1 MMDIISELVKS
12 NPAKLE
18 LFEAIKVLECEK
30 ELNTELANRLHCYP
44 GNQGKRTRSEIINIA
59 INTVLEYLTWQTGEP
74 KEKGYYLVTNG
85 ENKPDIRKWDN
96 GWYHDMYRRYSD
108 EELKVIAWKKI
119 EPYERKESQDGQ
131 GTTNED

>member
-1 MMDIISELVKS
+1 MDIIDELKKS

-18 LFEAIKVLECEK
+18 LSKAIEVVECEK
-30 ELNTELANRLHCYP
+30 KLNTEIIIRSHSYP
-44 GNQGKRTRSEIINIA
+44 ENQGKRSRSEIINMV
-59 INTVLEYLTWQTGEP
+59 INAVLEHLAWQTGEP

-108 EELKVIAWKKI
+108 DELKVIAWKKI
-119 EPYERKESQDGQ
+119 EVYKEKGDK
-131 GTTNED
+131 E

>member
-1 MMDIISELVKS
+1 MTVAEFKYTIKIDETIRAYRQKGLIPSRVVCEYLEYIKS
-12 NPAKLE
+12 MLDQLDSDWVTDRPPKKSGE
-18 LFEAIKVLECEK
+18 YI
-30 ELNTELANRLHCYP
+30 
-44 GNQGKRTRSEIINIA
+44 IIN
-59 INTVLEYLTWQTGEP
+59 GE
-74 KEKGYYLVTNG
+74 KKYDV
-85 ENKPDIRKWDN
+85 RKYDD